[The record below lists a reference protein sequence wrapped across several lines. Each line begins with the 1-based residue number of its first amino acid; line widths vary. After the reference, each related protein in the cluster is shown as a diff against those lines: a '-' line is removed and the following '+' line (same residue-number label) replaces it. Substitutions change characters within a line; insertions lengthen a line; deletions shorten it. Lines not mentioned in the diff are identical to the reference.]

1 MIKVAYEEYSHLCE
15 LPDDLIEEILPWL
28 PAEYVCKL
36 GTVCKEWDALFSS
49 TRFITT
55 QWADAPPNKKPILL
69 VGAVEYNRDCFAY
82 SSFTRSWKT
91 SRLSLPKIDM
101 KVD

>member
-69 VGAVEYNRDCFAY
+69 VGAVEYNRIVSHTPPSHGVGRPPVYPF
-82 SSFTRSWKT
+82 
-91 SRLSLPKIDM
+91 PKST
-101 KVD
+101 